1 MDAGRSP
8 YPNETPPPTNI
19 IHRRRKVEADE
30 RTVIADERPGGRA
43 PPRPARGATPRARLR
58 LLTPDT
64 QHRRIVDSA
73 FAAVGETPRAAIE
86 TNSVFTVYARASAR
100 PASAVMA
107 HAGLPVLPVGLG
119 GLLEAAPGASSADVR
134 RPAETQSEAPA
145 G

>member
-1 MDAGRSP
+1 M
-8 YPNETPPPTNI
+8 
-19 IHRRRKVEADE
+19 
-30 RTVIADERPGGRA
+30 IADERPGNRA
-43 PPRPARGATPRARLR
+43 PPRSARGATPARQC

-86 TNSVFTVYARASAR
+86 TNSVFTVYAHASAR